1 VTAPGGGSGGSPG
14 RRSGRR
20 SAEPLQRI
28 SLGPA
33 SDETREDEPLD
44 EGPGEHQAPADT
56 PGARGGSKRRARSTG
71 GLDRIRPRSAVGPP
85 GAEPSVSRA
94 SATRGHPEA
103 RVAPDDLGDVDSSER
118 DPLGR
123 AALYSSGERQ
133 APPALGTF
141 LVECSA
147 CHRETPVTAGDLI
160 RLGVPSFHLPL
171 VKRYPSL
178 MRCPAC
184 GRRTWVRVRWRL

>member
-1 VTAPGGGSGGSPG
+1 VNAEGADKGGAA

-28 SLGPA
+28 PVGGG
-33 SDETREDEPLD
+33 TEP
-44 EGPGEHQAPADT
+44 APA
-56 PGARGGSKRRARSTG
+56 KRRAATTRAATSRTSKGRTPKGGSATARATAKAARTRSTSRRSVSDTG
-71 GLDRIRPRSAVGPP
+71 GAPAGLDRIRARRESTA
-85 GAEPSVSRA
+85 AE
-94 SATRGHPEA
+94 EA
-103 RVAPDDLGDVDSSER
+103 RDLGGER

-123 AALYSSGERQ
+123 AALFSSGSQ
-133 APPALGTF
+133 QQPPALGTF

-147 CHRETPVTAGDLI
+147 CHRETPVTVGDLV
-160 RLGVPSFHLPL
+160 RLSLPSIHLPL

>member
-1 VTAPGGGSGGSPG
+1 VNAEGADKGGAA

-28 SLGPA
+28 PVGGGTEPGPA
-33 SDETREDEPLD
+33 
-44 EGPGEHQAPADT
+44 
-56 PGARGGSKRRARSTG
+56 KRRAATARATTSRTPKRRTKSGGPATGRATANTTRTTSRRSVSDTG
-71 GLDRIRPRSAVGPP
+71 GAPAGLDRIPARRESTA
-85 GAEPSVSRA
+85 AA
-94 SATRGHPEA
+94 EA
-103 RVAPDDLGDVDSSER
+103 RDLGGER

-123 AALYSSGERQ
+123 AALFSSGSQ
-133 APPALGTF
+133 QQPPALGTF

-147 CHRETPVTAGDLI
+147 CHRETPVTVGDLV
-160 RLGVPSFHLPL
+160 RLSLPSIHLPL